1 MEFGDFITTPKLD
14 GVILHSPFN
23 EPIDGTL
30 CITGHHLIVSTRKEN
45 VQELWVS
52 WVLLLI
58 ETHYSSTIFYLL
70 LKYPIN

>member
-58 ETHYSSTIFYLL
+58 ETHYCSTIFYL
-70 LKYPIN
+70 

>member
-45 VQELWVS
+45 VQELWVGWAFLS
-52 WVLLLI
+52 IKTMYLFNYYI
-58 ETHYSSTIFYLL
+58 E
-70 LKYPIN
+70 PQ